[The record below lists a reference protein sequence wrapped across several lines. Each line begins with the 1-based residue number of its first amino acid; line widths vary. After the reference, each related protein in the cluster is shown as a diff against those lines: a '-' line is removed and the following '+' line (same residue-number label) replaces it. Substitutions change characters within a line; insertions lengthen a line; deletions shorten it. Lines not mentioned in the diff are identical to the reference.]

1 MGGERRDGRTGGSPG
16 GRALALLSSLGASLG
31 RILLGLAGL
40 LLLTAAGGIV
50 AISQTSVGRQ
60 FVADRVEGLLSGV
73 VESGEVRLGP
83 ILGGDLLTGA
93 LIDRFEIADPDGRL
107 FVGLDSVRL
116 RYNPLSFLVGTY
128 RFDAVT
134 AERVRLVL
142 RQGEDGR
149 WNFERIFQG
158 ERPEPDDGGGPGT
171 TRLLLSDVAI
181 RSGTVEVRTPWA
193 RELAGPARAAAVRE
207 GLAGDRLWRVRAI
220 GPDRYEREIVLE
232 DLRGR
237 FPLIRLVDP
246 VRPMRIDLENVAT
259 RALVVSQP
267 LEVRE
272 LDGSAV
278 FGDSVDVRLDDARLG
293 ASTLSGT
300 GWVVPSDPI
309 QFRFELEADPL
320 GFADLQWLPVPV
332 PEDGGG
338 PTDLTLFTRG
348 ATIVVDA
355 SDADVRVDD
364 SRARG
369 GFRLALADPPR
380 FESLRLD
387 LAPVRLALVDEVLDR
402 PTLIDGL
409 VRGSLSGTGPIDLLD
424 LDAALE
430 LADLPGPEPG
440 PGTPAPSRLAVDG
453 AISMVEPRRMRAL
466 GLDMEAFEPKWIRV
480 IGLDAGIGGRASGRT
495 VLDGIAGGRFSF
507 RTDVAHV
514 LPGRDSSRV
523 RGRGTIDLRDRREI
537 DLDLFLEPL
546 DVALVE
552 SRLPPGLDVVGE
564 VRGEVA
570 AQGPLED
577 LRVVADLRTPRGLLN
592 FDGRF
597 DLAAERKTYDAR
609 LTARDIQLAEWIERG
624 PRTRLAVQGRVE
636 GRGTDPAT
644 LEAGFDLRI
653 LPSLVEGAPVDTSVL
668 RFQLADGLALVD
680 TFAIRSRA
688 GSVEGRGGFGLTAE
702 RSGSLVL
709 DIDVP
714 DLSEWNAWLVEGRNP
729 ARVEEDVTDLFE
741 AFGREERRVEAAESV
756 PDTLAGHLQALG
768 VIYGNVER
776 FSVGGRAYASDVAWG
791 PVAADSVRVTLDIPN
806 PRTPDSLVVHAAALD
821 ARLWGRDLDSLDA
834 LWERTSA
841 ESHDLALYAR
851 RDTTVELRTHLGAL
865 WTEGEKAVRV
875 DRLELT
881 GQGRTLMLRDTALVT
896 WGESGFS
903 ARGVR
908 LAGSGG
914 ARLDLDGAIPDSG
927 DAALDLQVQ
936 RLRIENLLQG
946 IGNPWGLHGELD
958 LDLGI
963 RGTAD
968 APLAELDLSVDG
980 PSVRG
985 IGYER
990 LRADLSY
997 AGRRLAVNLALLS
1010 GETEIARVDG
1020 FLRADLSM
1028 RDVERRLLDDP
1039 VDLTVAVDS
1048 MPLRAVELRVG
1059 SLKDVEGYAL
1069 GRFRVTGAPGRLRYD
1084 GETRVLAAAATVPAL
1099 GVRFR
1104 DVIGRFVF
1112 AGASARIDTLSL
1124 RSSAGGWAVV
1134 GGRVG
1139 VEDPTDVT
1147 FDLDLKASRFRGID
1161 RRNMS
1166 ALIDGEG
1173 ELNGRYASPELTG
1186 RFQVSRGELD
1196 LDRFTRQATAV
1207 DLTDPAIYSL
1217 LDTTFVVEQ
1226 RILGRLENPFM
1237 QNLRVDVDLQVG
1249 PDFWLR
1255 SSTLD
1260 VEVTGGME
1268 LRMDRAAGDLV
1279 AYGSLS
1285 LPRGKFRYQS
1295 GTGTDL
1301 ASLYSR
1307 QLQIEGGEIS
1317 FTGTPGLDPNLD
1329 IDAAYQARGDIGQV
1343 TIQVHVGGSLLAP
1356 TMSTSSDPPLPE
1368 SDRICYLLF
1377 SSACFGAGTQGGE
1390 FAASLVRES
1399 LLGTVSSQVSQ
1410 VLVGGVGI
1418 VDYVDI
1424 RSTGTPGSQLE
1435 AGQTNLLFGT
1445 EVEIGRYLTPD
1456 LFVKATQPLGGQL
1469 PGLTVEWTFLPK
1481 WRLEAKTEDRFKRYA
1496 AYGYNYSFSGFSQ
1509 RTWGMMLFREWNF

>member
-1 MGGERRDGRTGGSPG
+1 MGAQRDDRKAGGSRG
-16 GRALALLSSLGASLG
+16 GRALTMLASLGASLG
-31 RILLGLAGL
+31 RILLAVAGL
-40 LLLTAAGGIV
+40 LLLAAAGGIV
-50 AISQTSVGRQ
+50 ALSQTSLGRQ
-60 FVADRVEGLLSGV
+60 FVAERVEGLLSGV
-73 VESGEVRLGP
+73 VKGGEVRLGP

-93 LIDRFEIADPDGRL
+93 LVDRFEITDPDGRL

-142 RQGEDGR
+142 RQAESGR
-149 WNFERIFQG
+149 WNFDRIFQG
-158 ERPEPDDGGGPGT
+158 EQPEPDDGGGPGT
-171 TRLLLSDVAI
+171 TRLLLSDVTI
-181 RSGTVEVRTPWA
+181 RSGSVEVRTPWA
-193 RELAGPARAAAVRE
+193 RDLEGAARAAAVRE

-246 VRPMRIDLENVAT
+246 VRPMRIDLESVAA

-267 LEVRE
+267 LEVE
-272 LDGSAV
+272 DLDASAV
-278 FGDSVDVRLDDARLG
+278 FADSVQVRLDVARLG
-293 ASTLSGT
+293 STTLAGA
-300 GWVVPSDPI
+300 GWIVPSDPI

-332 PEDGGG
+332 PADGGG
-338 PTDLTLFTRG
+338 PADLLLFTRG
-348 ATIVVDA
+348 ETIVVDA
-355 SDADVRVDD
+355 SDADVRVRD

-369 GFRLALADPPR
+369 GFRLALSDPPR

-387 LAPVRLALVDEVLDR
+387 LSPVRLALVDEVLDR
-402 PTLIDGL
+402 PSLIDGL
-409 VRGSLSGTGPIDLLD
+409 IRGTLSGSGPIDLLG
-424 LDAALE
+424 LDADLE
-430 LADLPGPEPG
+430 LADLPGPAAS
-440 PGTPAPSRLAVDG
+440 APSRLGVDG
-453 AISMVEPRRMRAL
+453 AISLVEPRRMRAL
-466 GLDMEAFEPKWIRV
+466 GLDMRAFEPKWIRV
-480 IGLDAGIGGRASGRT
+480 IGLDAGLGGRATGRT

-507 RTDVAHV
+507 QADLAHA
-514 LPGRDSSRV
+514 LPDRDSSRV
-523 RGRGTIDLRDRREI
+523 RGRGTIDLREGREI
-537 DLDLFLEPL
+537 DVDLFLEPL

-552 SRLPPGLDVVGE
+552 SRLPAGLEVVSE
-564 VRGEVA
+564 VRGEFA
-570 AQGPLED
+570 ARGPLED
-577 LRVVADLRTPRGLLN
+577 LRVIADLRTPRGLLN

-597 DLAAERKTYDAR
+597 DLLAERKSYDAR
-609 LTARDIQLAEWIERG
+609 LIARDIQLAEWIEHG
-624 PRTRLAVQGRVE
+624 PRTRLAIEGRVD

-653 LPSLVEGAPVDTSVL
+653 LPSLVEGAAVDTSVL
-668 RFQLADGLALVD
+668 RFTLAEGLALVD

-714 DLSEWNAWLVEGRNP
+714 DLAEWNAWLVEGRNP

-741 AFGREERRVEAAESV
+741 AFGRDEETVETAEAV
-756 PDTLAGHLQALG
+756 PDTLAGRLQALG

-776 FSVGGRAYASDVAWG
+776 FSLGGRAYASDVTWG
-791 PVAADSVRVTLDIPN
+791 PVGADSVRLTLDVPD
-806 PRTPDSLVVHAAALD
+806 PRNPDSLTVHAAALA
-821 ARLWGRDLDSLDA
+821 ARLWGRDLDSLDV
-834 LWERTSA
+834 LWEKTSA
-841 ESHDLALYAR
+841 ESHALALYAR
-851 RDTTVELRTHLGAL
+851 RDTTVELRTHLDAL
-865 WTEGEKAVRV
+865 WTRDEKAVRV
-875 DRLELT
+875 ERFDLT
-881 GQGRTLMLRDTALVT
+881 GDGRTLTLRDTALVT
-896 WGESGFS
+896 WGESGFT

-936 RLRIENLLQG
+936 RLRIENVLRG
-946 IGNPWGLHGELD
+946 VGNPWDLRGELD
-958 LDLGI
+958 LNLGI

-985 IGYER
+985 VGYER

-997 AGRRLAVNLALLS
+997 AGRRLAVNLALVS

-1020 FLRADLSM
+1020 FLRADLSL
-1028 RDVERRLLDDP
+1028 RQVERRLLDDP

-1059 SLKDVEGYAL
+1059 SLRDVEGYAL
-1069 GRFRVTGAPGRLRYD
+1069 GRFRVTGAPGQLRYD
-1084 GETRVLAAAATVPAL
+1084 GETRILAAAATVPAL

-1124 RSSAGGWAVV
+1124 HSSAGGWAVV
-1134 GGRVG
+1134 GGHVG

-1147 FDLDLKASRFRGID
+1147 FDLDLKADRFRGID

-1173 ELNGRYASPELTG
+1173 ELTGRYASPELTG
-1186 RFQVSRGELD
+1186 RFQVSRGQLD

-1217 LDTTFVVEQ
+1217 LDTTLVVEQ

-1255 SSTLD
+1255 SATLD
-1260 VEVTGGME
+1260 VEVAGEMD

-1279 AYGSLS
+1279 AFGSLS

-1307 QLQIEGGEIS
+1307 QLQIERGQIA

-1377 SSACFGAGTQGGE
+1377 STACFGAGSQGGE

-1481 WRLEAKTEDRFKRYA
+1481 WRLEMKTEDRFKRYA

>member
-1 MGGERRDGRTGGSPG
+1 VV
-16 GRALALLSSLGASLG
+16 
-31 RILLGLAGL
+31 GL

-73 VESGEVRLGP
+73 VKNGEVRVGP

-93 LIDRFEIADPDGRL
+93 LLDRFEITDPDGRL
-107 FVGLDSVRL
+107 FVGLDSVRI
-116 RYNPLSFLVGTY
+116 RYNPLSFLVDTY

-158 ERPEPDDGGGPGT
+158 ERPESDDGGGPGT
-171 TRLLLSDVAI
+171 TRLLLSDVTI

-193 RELAGPARAAAVRE
+193 RGLEGPERTAAIRE

-220 GPDRYEREIVLE
+220 GPERYEREIVLE

-237 FPLIRLVDP
+237 FPLIRIIDP
-246 VRPMRIDLENVAT
+246 VRPMRIDLENVAA
-259 RALVVSQP
+259 RAAVVTQT
-267 LEVRE
+267 LDVEE
-272 LDGSAV
+272 IDGSAV
-278 FGDSVDVRLDDARLG
+278 FGDSVEVRLDVARLG
-293 ASTLSGT
+293 ASALSGG
-300 GWVVPSDPI
+300 GWIVPSDPI
-309 QFRFELEADPL
+309 QFRFDLEAAPL
-320 GFADLQWLPVPV
+320 GFGDLQWLPVPV
-332 PEDGGG
+332 PRVGGG
-338 PTDLTLFTRG
+338 PADLTLYTRG
-348 ATIVVDA
+348 ETIVVDA
-355 SDADVRVDD
+355 SAADVRVGD

-380 FESLRLD
+380 FESLQLD
-387 LAPVRLALVDEVLDR
+387 LSPVRLALVDEVLAR

-409 VRGSLSGTGPIDLLD
+409 VSGTLSGAGPIDLLE
-424 LDAALE
+424 LDAELE
-430 LADLPGPEPG
+430 LADLPGPG
-440 PGTPAPSRLAVDG
+440 AAAPSRLAVDG
-453 AISMVEPRRMRAL
+453 AISLVEPRRMRAL
-466 GLDMEAFEPKWIRV
+466 GLDMQEFEPRWIRV
-480 IGLDAGIGGRASGRT
+480 IGLDAGVGGRATGRT
-495 VLDGIAGGRFSF
+495 VLDGIAGGRVSF
-507 RTDVAHV
+507 RTDLAHA
-514 LPGRDSSRV
+514 LPERDPSVV
-523 RGRGTIDLRDRREI
+523 RGRGTIDLRDRGEI
-537 DLDLFLEPL
+537 DVDLFLEPL
-546 DVALVE
+546 DLALVE
-552 SRLPPGLDVVGE
+552 SRLPSGLEVVGE

-570 AQGPLED
+570 AQGPLQD

-597 DLAAERKTYDAR
+597 DLRAEQKTYDAR
-609 LTARDIQLAEWIERG
+609 LTARDIQLAEWIEKG
-624 PRTRLAVQGRVE
+624 PRTRLAIQGHVE

-644 LEAGFDLRI
+644 LEAGFDLRV

-668 RFQLADGLALVD
+668 RFRLAEGLALVD

-702 RSGSLVL
+702 RSGALVL

-741 AFGREERRVEAAESV
+741 AFGREAELSEAAEAA
-756 PDTLAGHLQALG
+756 PDTLAGRLQALG
-768 VIYGNVER
+768 VIYGNVDR
-776 FSVGGRAYASDVAWG
+776 FSVGGRAYASDVTWG
-791 PVAADSVRVTLDIPN
+791 ELGADSVRVTLDIPD
-806 PRTPDSLVVHAAALD
+806 PRNPDSLIVHAAALE

-834 LWERTSA
+834 LWKRTSA
-841 ESHDLALYAR
+841 ESHELALYAR
-851 RDTTVELRTHLGAL
+851 RDTTVEVRTHLDAL

-875 DRLELT
+875 DRFELAAS
-881 GQGRTLMLRDTALVT
+881 GRSLVLRDTALVT

-908 LAGSGG
+908 LAGSEGG
-914 ARLDLDGAIPDSG
+914 RLELDGAIPDSG
-927 DAALDLQVQ
+927 EAALDLQVQ

-946 IGNPWGLHGELD
+946 VGNPWDLRGQVD

-980 PSVRG
+980 PSIRG
-985 IGYER
+985 LGYER

-1028 RDVERRLLDDP
+1028 RAVERRLLDDP

-1084 GETRVLAAAATVPAL
+1084 GETRILAAAATVPAL

-1124 RSSAGGWAVV
+1124 HSSAGGWAVV

-1147 FDLDLKASRFRGID
+1147 FDLDLKANRFRGID
-1161 RRNMS
+1161 RRTMS
-1166 ALIDGEG
+1166 VLIDGEG

-1196 LDRFTRQATAV
+1196 LDRYTRQATAV

-1237 QNLRVDVDLQVG
+1237 QNLRVDVDLAVG

-1260 VEVTGGME
+1260 VEVTGEMA
-1268 LRMDRAAGDLV
+1268 LQMDRAAGDLV
-1279 AYGSLS
+1279 AYGSLN

-1307 QLQIEGGEIS
+1307 QLQIERGQIA

-1343 TIQVHVGGSLLAP
+1343 TIRVHVGGSLLAP
-1356 TMSTSSDPPLPE
+1356 TMSTASEPPLPE

-1377 SSACFGAGTQGGE
+1377 STACFGAGTQGGE

-1424 RSTGTPGSQLE
+1424 RSTGTPAGQLE
-1435 AGQTNLLFGT
+1435 AGQTNLLYGT

-1469 PGLTVEWTFLPK
+1469 PGLTVDWTFLPK
-1481 WRLEAKTEDRFKRYA
+1481 WRLELKTEDRFKRYA

>member
-1 MGGERRDGRTGGSPG
+1 MGAERDDRRRSESPG
-16 GRALALLSSLGASLG
+16 ARVLGILSSLGASLG
-31 RILLGLAGL
+31 RILLGIVGL
-40 LLLTAAGGIV
+40 LLLAAAGGIV
-50 AISQTSVGRQ
+50 AVSQTSLGRQ
-60 FVADRVEGLLSGV
+60 LVAEKVEGLLSGV
-73 VESGEVRLGP
+73 VESGEVRIGP

-93 LIDRFEIADPDGRL
+93 LVDRFEITDPDGRL

-116 RYNPLSFLVGTY
+116 HYNPLNFLIGTY

-142 RQGEDGR
+142 RQAESGR
-149 WNFERIFQG
+149 WNFERIFEG

-171 TRLLLSDVAI
+171 TRLLLSDVTI

-193 RELAGPARAAAVRE
+193 NGLEGAERTAAVRE

-232 DLRGR
+232 GLHGR
-237 FPLIRLVDP
+237 FPLLRLVDP

-267 LEVRE
+267 LEVE
-272 LDGSAV
+272 EFDGSAV
-278 FGDSVDVRLDDARLG
+278 FGDSVEVRLDVARLG
-293 ASTLSGT
+293 ASAFAGA

-309 QFRFELEADPL
+309 QFRFQLAADPL

-338 PTDLTLFTRG
+338 PADLTLFTRG
-348 ATIVVDA
+348 ETIVVDA
-355 SDADVRVDD
+355 ADSDVRVDD

-380 FESLRLD
+380 FESLGLD
-387 LAPVRLALVDEVLDR
+387 LSPVRLALVDEVLDR
-402 PTLIDGL
+402 PTLIDGFL
-409 VRGSLSGTGPIDLLD
+409 RGTLSGEGPIDLLD
-424 LDAALE
+424 LEADLE
-430 LADLPGPEPG
+430 LADLPGPGAE
-440 PGTPAPSRLAVDG
+440 APSRLAVDG
-453 AISMVEPRRMRAL
+453 AISLVEPRRMRAL
-466 GLDMEAFEPKWIRV
+466 GLDMRDFEPRWIRV
-480 IGLDAGIGGRASGRT
+480 IGLDAGIEGRAAGRT

-507 RTDVAHV
+507 RMDVAHV
-514 LPGRDSSRV
+514 LPDRDSSRV
-523 RGRGTIDLRDRREI
+523 RGRGTIDLRDRKEV
-537 DLDLFLEPL
+537 DVDLFLEPL

-552 SRLPPGLDVVGE
+552 SRLPAGLEVVGE

-597 DLAAERKTYDAR
+597 DLLAERKAYDAR

-624 PRTRLAVQGRVE
+624 PRTRLAIEGRVR
-636 GRGTDPAT
+636 GRGTDPST

-653 LPSLVEGAPVDTSVL
+653 LPSLVEGASVDTSVL
-668 RFQLADGLALVD
+668 RFSLAEGLALVD

-741 AFGREERRVEAAESV
+741 TFGREEEPVEVAEAA
-756 PDTLAGHLQALG
+756 PDTLAGRLQALG

-776 FSVGGRAYASDVAWG
+776 FSVGGRAYASDVTWG
-791 PVAADSVRVTLDIPN
+791 DVGADSVRLTLDIPD
-806 PRTPDSLVVHAAALD
+806 PRNPDSLIVHAAALD
-821 ARLWGRDLDSLDA
+821 ARLWGRSLDSLDA

-841 ESHDLALYAR
+841 ESHDLGLYAR
-851 RDTTVELRTHLGAL
+851 RDTTLELGTHLTAL
-865 WTEGEKAVRV
+865 WTDREKAVRV

-881 GQGRTLMLRDTALVT
+881 EGGRALALRDTAFVT
-896 WGESGFS
+896 WGESGFT

-908 LAGSGG
+908 LAGGSGG
-914 ARLDLDGAIPDSG
+914 RVELSGAIPDSG

-936 RLRIENLLQG
+936 QLRVENILAGL
-946 IGNPWGLHGELD
+946 GNPLDLRGEID
-958 LDLGI
+958 LDLAI

-985 IGYER
+985 VGYER

-997 AGRRLAVNLALLS
+997 AGRRLAVNLALGS

-1020 FLRADLSM
+1020 FVRADLSL
-1028 RDVERRLLDDP
+1028 RNVERRLLDDP

-1059 SLKDVEGYAL
+1059 SLRDVEGYAL

-1084 GETRVLAAAATVPAL
+1084 GETRILDVAATVPAL

-1134 GGRVG
+1134 RGRVG

-1147 FDLDLKASRFRGID
+1147 FDLDLKANQFRGID

-1173 ELNGRYASPELTG
+1173 ELTGRYASPELTG

-1260 VEVTGGME
+1260 VEVVGEMD
-1268 LRMDRAAGDLV
+1268 LQMDRAAGDLV

-1295 GTGTDL
+1295 GAGTDL

-1307 QLQIEGGEIS
+1307 QLQIEGGQIS

-1343 TIQVHVGGSLLAP
+1343 TIEVHVGGSLLSP

-1377 SSACFGAGTQGGE
+1377 STACFGAGTQGGE

-1399 LLGTVSSQVSQ
+1399 LLGTVSSQISQ

-1435 AGQTNLLFGT
+1435 AGQTNLLYGT

-1469 PGLTVEWTFLPK
+1469 PGLTVDWTFLPR
-1481 WRLEAKTEDRFKRYA
+1481 WRLELKTEDRFKRYA